1 MTAKIEQAMEGVYT
15 SINNNNEDI
24 DNCIRALKEALA
36 EEGRKEAVFKPER
49 LAQNNR
55 QGRKMM
61 QTYFKK
67 RGVVVAFEKTQES

>member
-1 MTAKIEQAMEGVYT
+1 MAQSQIDQAMEDVYA

-24 DNCIRALKEALA
+24 DARIRALKEALQG
-36 EEGRKEAVFKPER
+36 EGKKEAVFKPDR

-67 RGVVVAFEKTQES
+67 RGVIVAFEKSE